1 MEEHQHP
8 SIQEQHDPSDTIDME
23 QEREDHLRESILHKE
38 LKEALKVKVVE
49 TLEVD
54 SVVEELVKEDNK
66 EDFVLEVE
74 EIVEQEI
81 IKDEYDFILK
91 HLDQAINRLP
101 FRRSVRYWWC
111 LVVEPMPHLF
121 DSISKIHPPR
131 EAQRLKV
138 RVLRTWIVPSF
149 GNHDSNKIQATVK
162 KQLINRFKDSIIE
175 GQTYQMSYFS
185 VVPNQGNYRA
195 VEHEFKLVF
204 LNRTTVIPVLD
215 DAIPK
220 TCFSFYPFD
229 ELLKM
234 TEDYVYLV
242 DIIGFLTYVGEEKGY
257 VKHAKVMK
265 MIVLELSSKELT
277 IRCALFGEYVDE
289 VHRFLGSGYLEQP
302 VIVIQLAKI
311 KFFRGQVGLQNV
323 MHATR
328 LFFNLNLSNMVDQ
341 SINGTQPLFITNE
354 VKGVSL
360 EGDFMWLTRRCTIE
374 ELHDNNEEGSFVVFG
389 IVRSI
394 VDERPWWYSHY
405 VTNVTSRYRI
415 KIAVEDD
422 NGHAVFVLFDR
433 EAAYLLEKFKR
444 MQVVCGDSYPVMF
457 QQLLG
462 KKLLLKIDT
471 KSVGADK
478 VCDDA
483 AIISMFEL
491 ANHDADDER
500 TPLKNGYLGKIP
512 SSEDE
517 YIIDKK
523 DLCEVLDEGIT
534 ADGNC
539 SNMKTNYRP
548 LIDFLVKTVGKSVD
562 DSVLLNRE
570 CSLEIEGLLNSPLVK
585 TTAVLF
591 AILDRFPV
599 NVIKKETVSN
609 PLRGREV
616 KKNLKKVL
624 MMLPMR
630 SFAQLPRFS
639 RTVIFEMF

>member
-1 MEEHQHP
+1 
-8 SIQEQHDPSDTIDME
+8 
-23 QEREDHLRESILHKE
+23 
-38 LKEALKVKVVE
+38 
-49 TLEVD
+49 
-54 SVVEELVKEDNK
+54 
-66 EDFVLEVE
+66 
-74 EIVEQEI
+74 
-81 IKDEYDFILK
+81 
-91 HLDQAINRLP
+91 
-101 FRRSVRYWWC
+101 
-111 LVVEPMPHLF
+111 MPHLF

-138 RVLRTWIVPSF
+138 R
-149 GNHDSNKIQATVK
+149 SNKIQATVK

-289 VHRFLGSGYLEQP
+289 VHRFLG
-302 VIVIQLAKI
+302 
-311 KFFRGQVGLQNV
+311 
-323 MHATR
+323 
-328 LFFNLNLSNMVDQ
+328 
-341 SINGTQPLFITNE
+341 
-354 VKGVSL
+354 
-360 EGDFMWLTRRCTIE
+360 DFMWLTRRCTIE

-457 QQLLG
+457 QQL
-462 KKLLLKIDT
+462 
-471 KSVGADK
+471 

-523 DLCEVLDEGIT
+523 DLCEVLDEVPGLDDIIT
-534 ADGNC
+534 EVD
-539 SNMKTNYRP
+539 
-548 LIDFLVKTVGKSVD
+548 IVKEVGKSVD